1 MILFERFEA
10 AKIKRFVQ
18 RYSKSYEFKR
28 PDLNVFK
35 EPTGTSSS
43 LCTIK
48 GVYHE
53 ASYKYMKEN
62 ITGAGAHAVN
72 IEPMIL
78 CLKNDQSDKIRTD
91 DLVNINGHDMK
102 VTRIKDINNSGF
114 AYDISLELIDN
125 GSQA

>member
-1 MILFERFEA
+1 MILYERFEA

-18 RYSKSYEFKR
+18 RYGKPYDVKT
-28 PDLNVFK
+28 PYLNTFG
-35 EPTGTSSS
+35 EPTGLFSD

-53 ASYKYMKEN
+53 ATYKYIKET
-62 ITGAGAHAVN
+62 ISDAGDHAGNV
-72 IEPMIL
+72 ESMIL
-78 CLKNDQSDKIRTD
+78 CLKNSESDKIKSD
-91 DLVNINGHDMK
+91 DVINVNGRNMK

-125 GSQA
+125 GIQA